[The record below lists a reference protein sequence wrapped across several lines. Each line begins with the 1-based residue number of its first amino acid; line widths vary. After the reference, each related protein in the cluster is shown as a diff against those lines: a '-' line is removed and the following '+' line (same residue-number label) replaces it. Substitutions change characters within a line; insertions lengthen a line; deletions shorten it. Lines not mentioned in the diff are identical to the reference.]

1 MGQGAAERVKAFAAQ
16 AQRAEFDSQES
27 RKGRRGEP
35 APQSLRCCPYKC
47 HDMFLW
53 PPQSQKRNSHN
64 SLTRCKKF

>member
-35 APQSLRCCPYKC
+35 APLSLRCCPYKC
-47 HDMFLW
+47 HDIVSVA
-53 PPQSQKRNSHN
+53 PAVTETQQS
-64 SLTRCKKF
+64 